1 MATYRIYPS
10 ATPAGGGNADNYVWL
25 GVEFYV
31 TSACNLDAILWYQPA
46 SGTTNTQN
54 RKGYLYQGDS
64 LIGTVVAGPTAIAAP
79 SGTGWQRL
87 ALTPSYALTPNT
99 RYRAVI
105 GHPNGGY
112 PADANYFSSGPGG
125 SGITNGPLVV
135 PSAAAAQGNDQNV
148 FTYDSA
154 DPPGYPNDSFN
165 AGGYW
170 VDVEVSDGSSTTPV
184 SSDSDLRWRVMNR
197 VTADHDFR
205 WRVSSQVTSDPDLRW
220 RVMNR
225 VSSDLDARWATAG
238 SVSADHDLRWAIQAP
253 VTSDLD
259 ARWRSLQSL
268 STALD
273 ARWAV
278 RGTAVGSL
286 TLRWA
291 VEGFLE
297 PVSAAGA
304 MDVRTRPRTE
314 HVTRV
319 SGPVHVTRLGP

>member
-125 SGITNGPLVV
+125 SGIRAWVRSRASVFSRLITRG
-135 PSAAAAQGNDQNV
+135 SAARRGCSCPCP
-148 FTYDSA
+148 T
-154 DPPGYPNDSFN
+154 
-165 AGGYW
+165 
-170 VDVEVSDGSSTTPV
+170 
-184 SSDSDLRWRVMNR
+184 
-197 VTADHDFR
+197 
-205 WRVSSQVTSDPDLRW
+205 
-220 RVMNR
+220 
-225 VSSDLDARWATAG
+225 
-238 SVSADHDLRWAIQAP
+238 
-253 VTSDLD
+253 
-259 ARWRSLQSL
+259 
-268 STALD
+268 STA
-273 ARWAV
+273 
-278 RGTAVGSL
+278 
-286 TLRWA
+286 
-291 VEGFLE
+291 
-297 PVSAAGA
+297 
-304 MDVRTRPRTE
+304 
-314 HVTRV
+314 
-319 SGPVHVTRLGP
+319 